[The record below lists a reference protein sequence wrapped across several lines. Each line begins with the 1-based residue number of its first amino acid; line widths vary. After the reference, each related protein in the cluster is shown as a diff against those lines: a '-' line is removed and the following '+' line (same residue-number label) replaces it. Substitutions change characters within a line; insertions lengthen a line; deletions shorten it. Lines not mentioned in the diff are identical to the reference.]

1 MFVEPSRTSPMLII
15 PVFRARDDHADRDMK
30 SPRRSRTEPLVL
42 LSLKPC
48 QSDPNIAPSSNV

>member
-1 MFVEPSRTSPMLII
+1 MLII